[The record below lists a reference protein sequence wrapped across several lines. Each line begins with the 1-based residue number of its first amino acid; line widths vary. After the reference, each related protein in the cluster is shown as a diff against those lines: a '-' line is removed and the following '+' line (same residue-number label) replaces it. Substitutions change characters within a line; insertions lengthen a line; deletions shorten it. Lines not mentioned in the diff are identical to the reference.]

1 MRRFALIVRMIRAN
15 QTGTV
20 VFRKAA
26 VTSAA
31 VFAMTVITVKPS
43 AADSSASIAL
53 RGIVPPR
60 AVVAFANI
68 AGGAAIELATAVRA
82 GTAMIDLTTMGNS
95 VARVKMSL
103 IASASAQK
111 RTLALTTADGSSIP
125 YQVRFAGEDLQFING
140 EALLRQASQ
149 DGFGTLEFIA
159 PQAATVTKNYS
170 DHLIV
175 VVTAK

>member
-1 MRRFALIVRMIRAN
+1 M
-15 QTGTV
+15 
-20 VFRKAA
+20 FRTAA
-26 VTSAA
+26 VTGVS
-31 VFAMTVITVKPS
+31 VFALTVIAVKPS

-82 GTAMIDLTTMGNS
+82 GTAVIDLSAIGNS

-103 IASASAQK
+103 IASAAAQK
-111 RTLALTTADGSSIP
+111 KTLALTAVDGTSIP
-125 YQVRFAGEDLQFING
+125 YQVRFAGEDLQFTNG
-140 EALLRQASQ
+140 EASLRQEPR
-149 DGFGTLEFIA
+149 DGLGRIGALEFIA
-159 PQAATVTKNYS
+159 PQAVTVTRDYS